1 MRRMLLRLL
10 VALTFAPI
18 PAALGTAAALLYT
31 GAGRTVMGR
40 LAGSELSRIF
50 RGQFVVGRLGGGL
63 FEGVDLEGVTIR
75 DTLGQPFAEVRRIR
89 AAYLLPNLL
98 AGRFVFTN
106 VELTG
111 PRVWLDRRAGGRWN
125 YQEIFRLGE
134 GGGSGGPPALVLLRE
149 VRLREAQI
157 ELRLPWS
164 PPAGLAGQARD
175 SAIAAERSRPGRVL
189 LETDAGFRRV
199 IRFDS
204 LEARLSRLLI
214 SSPAREPLTIDIAAL
229 GTRISDPAVTIVD
242 LSAHVWQR
250 GDSLGFALQR
260 GELADTR
267 ASGEGFVTWPRGPLL
282 YDFALTAPRV
292 NLADLRWISP
302 DFPAMT
308 GRGEVRAESRGDD
321 LTAYA
326 ITNLRLA
333 GAGGRVAGDVTVLLH
348 RSRGL
353 GVEGMALEVEA
364 LDLDVPR
371 PYLDTIPLRGTL
383 SGRLGGDGFLDGLDL
398 HADVRYLDRDIPGG
412 AETRLR
418 LAGRVVL
425 GGTEGAVFEAMQVDT
440 ADVDLRTVQRLAP
453 AVGLLGRLQLTGAL
467 DGSWRNVRYDGAL
480 AHRDG
485 TLPESRASGRVALDT
500 RTDTLGFRAS
510 LTLAPLAF
518 DGVRRG
524 YPGIPVVGTVQ
535 GQVEL
540 AGTPD
545 SFHTALDVSGD
556 LGRLTLRGGLSPVP
570 GRLRAWGLTA
580 GFQRLDLARL
590 TGQGPAT
597 ALQGSLAV
605 DGVYDS
611 ATGPEGTLRADLGP
625 GRVRELG
632 FDTLHLAAR
641 GAGATV
647 SVDTLL
653 LGWLAGRLGASGTVG
668 WRTEAGSRI
677 HGAFL
682 AESLTHFEPLLT
694 TYAGEPDDSVEQNEP
709 LGGRMQGEVD
719 LLGSL
724 REPRLLVWARGSALR
739 WRGFRAPQAAA
750 GFGWHL
756 GPRPEMGGAIRSD
769 SLAAG
774 QWALRDLNLVAGGYQ
789 DSLRWQG
796 GGTVG
801 QGATVSGGGGW
812 WRTGDSSVLLVDS
825 LVAQLPEHTWRLR
838 EPVTAGLGTGR
849 VALLPVAFEA
859 ADGSGIIS
867 LRGTVPGREPGNLSV
882 SIAGLSLRDVYT
894 LLQRDTTGV
903 AGGIQVDLLLGG
915 TAARPTIRG
924 TGSLADLSFGEFGSP
939 FVQGIVDYAD
949 RRLEANLLLWRTGQ
963 PVLRVEAQLPLDL
976 ALKAVPER
984 KVDGPL
990 AVRVLADSTDLGV
1003 AEAFTRNLRRVRGTL
1018 RADLTVAGRWQ
1029 EPRLG
1034 GSIQVRDAHA
1044 TVPGLGVRYEDV
1056 SATATLS
1063 GDSIRI
1069 DSLVARSGD
1078 GTLRVSGALRV
1089 EELTR
1094 PSLALTLRARRFR
1107 FIDDRRF
1114 LTLDASGSLAL
1125 TGPLVRPRL
1134 TGRVTADEGDLHFAD
1149 LITKRIVDLENPG
1162 DSGLIDLNLVHTERL
1177 GADFQSRFLDSLSID
1192 TLRIEM
1198 GESFWLRSGEANI
1211 QLDGSLTVSK
1221 LREKYRYDGTLNAVR
1236 GNYALRIGGLVTREF
1251 TVQRGTVRYFG
1262 TPDLNA
1268 DLDIEASH
1276 TVIAAETSEEIP
1288 VVARIT
1294 GTMLQPRLEL
1304 SSSPTSNRPA
1314 LSQTELVS
1322 YLMFGRPTFSL
1333 QGQGGQGSQYAAVQ
1347 AGLSYLTSAFSSEI
1361 QRALISD
1368 LGVPIDFIDIRT
1380 GAGGSV
1386 GLAGQSGSAQLAQ
1399 VAAGW
1404 QIGRRWFV
1412 TLVAD
1417 LCTNT
1422 QRFYPNAEFRMT
1434 RELRLKSSVEPSY
1447 SCQVALNQPALSVN
1461 KYQVGLD
1468 LLWEREY

>member
-1 MRRMLLRLL
+1 MRRTLLRLL

-18 PAALGTAAALLYT
+18 PAALGTVAALLYT
-31 GAGRTVMGR
+31 GAGKDAMGR

-50 RGQFVVGRLGGGL
+50 RGQFSVQRLGGGL
-63 FEGVDLEGVTIR
+63 FDRVELEGVVIR
-75 DTLGQPFAEVRRIR
+75 DTLGQPFAEVDRLSTR
-89 AAYLLPNLL
+89 YLLPNLM

-111 PRVWLDRRAGGRWN
+111 PRVWLNRGAGGRWN

-134 GGGSGGPPALVLLRE
+134 GGGGGGPPALVLLRDVHLKDAE
-149 VRLREAQI
+149 I

-164 PPAGLAGQARD
+164 PPATLGPRARD
-175 SAIAAERSRPGRVL
+175 SAIRAERARPGRVVL
-189 LETDAGFRRV
+189 DTDAGLRRV

-204 LEARLSRLLI
+204 LEAGLSRLLI
-214 SSPAREPLTIDIAAL
+214 SSPAREPLTIDITSL
-229 GTRISDPAVTIVD
+229 RTRISDPALTITD
-242 LSAHVWQR
+242 LAAHVWQR
-250 GDSLGFALQR
+250 GDSLGFSLERGALQ
-260 GELADTR
+260 DTR

-282 YDFALTAPRV
+282 YDFALNSPRV

-308 GRGEVRAESRGDD
+308 GRGAVRAKSRSDD
-321 LTAYA
+321 LTAYTL
-326 ITNLRLA
+326 TNLRLA
-333 GAGGRVAGDVTVLLH
+333 GPGGQVSGEVTVLLD

-353 GVEGMALEVEA
+353 GVEGMALELLD

-371 PYLDTIPLRGTL
+371 PYLDTLPLRGTL
-383 SGRLGGDGFLDGLDL
+383 SGRVSGDGFLDDLDL
-398 HADVRYLDRDIPGG
+398 GAEVRYRDSDIPGG
-412 AETRLR
+412 AETHLR
-418 LAGRVVL
+418 LSGHLVL
-425 GGTEGAVFEAMQVDT
+425 GGTDGAVFEGLRVDT

-453 AVGLLGRLQLTGAL
+453 AVGLLGRLQLRGAL
-467 DGSWRNVRYDGAL
+467 DGPWRNVRYDGLL

-485 TLPESRASGRVALDT
+485 ALPESRATGKVALDT
-500 RTDTLGFRAS
+500 RTETLGFQAT
-510 LTLAPLAF
+510 LTLAPLVF
-518 DGVRRG
+518 DGVRPS
-524 YPGIPVVGTVQ
+524 YPGIPVQGSVQ

-540 AGTPD
+540 AGTVD
-545 SFHTALDVSGD
+545 SFFTALDVSGEV
-556 LGRLTLRGGLSPVP
+556 GRLTLRGGLGTSS
-570 GRLRAWGLTA
+570 GRLQAHDLTA
-580 GFQRLDLARL
+580 RFQRLDLSRL
-590 TGQGPAT
+590 RGEGPAT
-597 ALQGSLAV
+597 ALVGVLTM

-611 ATGPEGTLRADLGP
+611 TTGPEGALRLDLGP
-625 GRVRELG
+625 GRVREIG
-632 FDTLHLAAR
+632 FDTLHLDAR
-641 GAGATV
+641 GAGTTV

-653 LGWLAGRLGASGTVG
+653 LGWLAGRLHASGSVG
-668 WRTEAGSRI
+668 WRTDAGTRI
-677 HGAFL
+677 HGTFL
-682 AESLTHFEPLLT
+682 AESLTPFDTLLT
-694 TYAGEPDDSVEQNEP
+694 TYAGEPDSLEQGQP
-709 LGGRMQGEVD
+709 LGGRMHGEID
-719 LLGSL
+719 LVGSL
-724 REPRLLVWARGSALR
+724 QEPRLLLWARGSDLR
-739 WRGFRAPQAAA
+739 WRGIRVPQAAA

-756 GPRPEMGGAIRSD
+756 GPRPEMGGAVRSD
-769 SLAAG
+769 SLVVG
-774 QWALRDLNLVAGGYQ
+774 RWALRDLNLVAGGYQ

-801 QGATVSGGGGW
+801 PGAALSGGGGW
-812 WRTGDSSVLLVDS
+812 WRAADSSVLLVDS
-825 LVAQLPEHTWRLR
+825 LVAQLPEHAWRLQNS
-838 EPVTAGLGTGR
+838 VTAGLGTGR
-849 VALLPVAFEA
+849 ITLLPVALEA
-859 ADGSGIIS
+859 ADGSGAIT
-867 LRGTVPGREPGNLSV
+867 LRGTVPGREPGNLAVSV
-882 SIAGLSLRDVYT
+882 AGLGLRDVYT
-894 LLQRDTTGV
+894 LLQRDT
-903 AGGIQVDLLLGG
+903 AGIAGSIQVDLVVGG
-915 TAARPTIRG
+915 TAARPTLRG
-924 TGSLADLSFGEFGSP
+924 TGSLSDLSFGDFGSP

-949 RRLEANLLLWRTGQ
+949 RRLEANLLMWKTGQ

-984 KVDGPL
+984 QVDGPL
-990 AVRVLADSTDLGV
+990 SVRVRADSTDLGV

-1018 RADLTVAGRWQ
+1018 KADVTVGGRWV

-1034 GSIQVRDAHA
+1034 GEIQVRDASA
-1044 TVPGLGVRYEDV
+1044 TVPGLGVRYENV
-1056 SATATLS
+1056 FASATLT

-1069 DSLVARSGD
+1069 DSVVARSGE
-1078 GTLRVSGALRV
+1078 GSIRVNGVLRV
-1089 EELTR
+1089 EQLTR
-1094 PSLALTLRARRFR
+1094 PVMALTMRARRFR

-1114 LTLDASGSLAL
+1114 LTLDASGTLTL

-1134 TGRVTADEGDLHFAD
+1134 NGRVTADEGDLHFAD
-1149 LITKRIVDLENPG
+1149 LLTKRIVDLENPG
-1162 DSGLIDLNLVHTERL
+1162 DSGLIDLDLVHTEQL
-1177 GADFQSRFLDSLSID
+1177 GANFQSRFLDSLSID

-1198 GESFWLRSGEANI
+1198 GESFWLRSSEANI
-1211 QLDGSLTVSK
+1211 QLDGSMTVAK
-1221 LREKYRYDGTLNAVR
+1221 AREKYRYDGTLNALR
-1236 GNYALRIGGLVTREF
+1236 GNYALRIGGLVTRDF

-1276 TVIAAETSEEIP
+1276 TVIAAETSEEVP

-1304 SSSPTSNRPA
+1304 SSAPTSTRPA

-1404 QIGRRWFV
+1404 QIGRRWYV

-1417 LCTNT
+1417 FCTNT

-1434 RELRLKSSVEPSY
+1434 RELRLKTSVEPSY

>member
-1 MRRMLLRLL
+1 MRRILLRLL

-18 PAALGTAAALLYT
+18 PAALGTAAALLHT
-31 GAGRTVMGR
+31 GAGKEALGR
-40 LAGSELSRIF
+40 LAGSELSRVF
-50 RGQFVVGRLGGGL
+50 RGQFSVQRLGGGL
-63 FEGVDLEGVTIR
+63 LEGVDLEGVVIR
-75 DTLGQPFAEVRRIR
+75 DTLGRPFAEVDRLR
-89 AAYLLPNLL
+89 ASYLLPNLL
-98 AGRFVFTN
+98 AGRFVFSN
-106 VELTG
+106 VELAG
-111 PRVWLDRRAGGRWN
+111 PRVRLDRGASGRWN

-134 GGGSGGPPALVLLRE
+134 GGPSGGAPALVLLRE
-149 VRLREAQI
+149 VRLRHGEI
-157 ELRLPWS
+157 ELRLPWTPS
-164 PPAGLAGQARD
+164 PGLGPRARD

-189 LETDAGFRRV
+189 LETEAGFRRV

-204 LEARLSRLLI
+204 LEASLSRLQI

-229 GTRISDPAVTIVD
+229 HARISDPALTITD
-242 LSAHVWQR
+242 LAAHVWQR
-250 GDSLGFALQR
+250 GDSLGFSLKRGALP
-260 GELADTR
+260 DTR

-282 YDFALTAPRV
+282 YDFALNSPRV

-302 DFPAMT
+302 DFPAMI
-308 GRGEVRAESRGDD
+308 GRGDVRAESRGDD

-326 ITNLRLA
+326 LTSLRL
-333 GAGGRVAGDVTVLLH
+333 GGRGGRVTGDVTVLLD
-348 RSRGL
+348 RARGL
-353 GVEGMALEVEA
+353 GVEGMALELTD

-371 PYLDTIPLRGTL
+371 PYLDTLPLRGTL
-383 SGRLGGDGFLDGLDL
+383 TGRVSGDGFLDGLDL
-398 HADVRYLDRDIPGG
+398 NADVRYLDRDIPEG
-412 AETRLR
+412 ADTRLR
-418 LAGRVVL
+418 LTGRIVL
-425 GGTEGAVFEAMQVDT
+425 GGTNGALFEGMRLDT
-440 ADVDLRTVQRLAP
+440 ADVDLRTVHRLAP
-453 AVGLLGRLQLTGAL
+453 AVELLGRLQLRGAL
-467 DGSWRNVRYDGAL
+467 EGPWRNVRYDGL
-480 AHRDG
+480 LVHRDG
-485 TLPESRASGRVALDT
+485 ALPESRATGQVALDT
-500 RTDTLGFRAS
+500 RTDTLGFQAS
-510 LTLAPLAF
+510 LALAPLVF
-518 DGVRRG
+518 DGVRPS
-524 YPGIPVVGTVQ
+524 YPGIPIQGAVQ

-545 SFHTALDVSGD
+545 SFFTALDVSGE
-556 LGRLTLRGGLSPVP
+556 LGRLTLRGGLEPVP
-570 GRLRAWGLTA
+570 GRLRAHDLTA
-580 GFQRLDLARL
+580 RFQRLDLSRL
-590 TGQGPAT
+590 SGQGPAT
-597 ALQGSLAV
+597 AFDGALTV

-611 ATGPEGTLRADLGP
+611 ATGPDGALRLDLGP
-625 GRVRELG
+625 GRVREVG
-632 FDTLHLAAR
+632 FDTLHLEAR
-641 GAGATV
+641 GTGAV
-647 SVDTLL
+647 VAVDTLF
-653 LGWLAGRLGASGTVG
+653 LGWLAGRLGASGSIG
-668 WRTEAGSRI
+668 WQTEAGTRI
-677 HGAFL
+677 HGTFL
-682 AESLTHFEPLLT
+682 AESLTHFDSLLT
-694 TYAGEPDDSVEQNEP
+694 TYAGQPDSADQGPP

-724 REPRLLVWARGSALR
+724 REPRLLMWARGTALR
-739 WRGFRAPQAAA
+739 WRGVRAPQAAA

-756 GPRPEMGGAIRSD
+756 GPRPEMGGAVRSD
-769 SLAAG
+769 SLVVG
-774 QWALRDLNLVAGGYQ
+774 RWALRDLNLVAGGYQ

-801 QGATVSGGGGW
+801 PGASLSGGGGW
-812 WRTGDSSVLLVDS
+812 WRAADSSLLLVDS
-825 LVAQLPEHTWRLR
+825 LVAQLPEHAWRLR
-838 EPVTAGLGTGR
+838 NSVTVGLGTGR
-849 VALLPVAFEA
+849 ITLLPVTLEA
-859 ADGSGIIS
+859 ADGSGFIT
-867 LRGTVPGREPGNLSV
+867 LRGTIPGREPGDLTVSV
-882 SIAGLSLRDVYT
+882 AGLGLRDVYT
-894 LLQRDTTGV
+894 LLQRDTTGI
-903 AGGIQVDLLLGG
+903 AGSIQVDLAVGG
-915 TAARPTIRG
+915 TAARPTLRG
-924 TGSLADLSFGEFGSP
+924 TGSLSDLSFGDFGSP

-949 RRLEANLLLWRTGQ
+949 RRLEANLLLWKTGQ

-976 ALKAVPER
+976 ALKTVPER
-984 KVDGPL
+984 QVDGPL
-990 AVRVLADSTDLGV
+990 SVRVLADSTDLGV

-1018 RADLTVAGRWQ
+1018 KADLTVGGRWE

-1034 GSIQVRDAHA
+1034 GEVRVWGASA
-1044 TVPGLGVRYEDV
+1044 TVPGLGVRYENV
-1056 SATATLS
+1056 FASATLT

-1069 DSLVARSGD
+1069 DSLLARSGE
-1078 GTLRVSGALRV
+1078 GNIRVSGVLRV
-1089 EELTR
+1089 EQLTR
-1094 PSLALTLRARRFR
+1094 PVLDLTMRARRFR

-1114 LTLDASGSLAL
+1114 LTLDASGALSL

-1134 TGRVTADEGDLHFAD
+1134 NGRVTADEGDLHFAD

-1162 DSGLIDLNLVHTERL
+1162 DSGLIDLDLVHTERL
-1177 GADFQSRFLDSLSID
+1177 GANFQSRFLDSLSID

-1198 GESFWLRSGEANI
+1198 GESFWLRSSEANI
-1211 QLDGSLTVSK
+1211 QLDGSLTVGK

-1333 QGQGGQGSQYAAVQ
+1333 QGQGGQSSQYAAVQ

-1404 QIGRRWFV
+1404 QIGRRWYV

-1434 RELRLKSSVEPSY
+1434 RELRLKTSVEPSY